1 MVELTAAYGYRL
13 DWIVSFVAVARYGGF
28 SAAAKALFRS
38 QSRISMHV
46 ADLERTM
53 GVQLFDRTAH
63 PTALTPEGRA
73 LLPHAEEILARL
85 DILSEQ
91 STSGDSVRGHV
102 RFGAY
107 PSAAAWLFP
116 RVARR
121 LQQESPGI
129 RLLLHE
135 GPSVEL
141 EGALT
146 MGEIDLAIRPVH
158 PLVVDDRLEHIVLW
172 REPLVAVF
180 PDTHRLATAPSVTM
194 AELASLPLIMI
205 GESAGA
211 HSRQFESHLAF
222 ASAGLN
228 PTSVFQTNQPQTL
241 LSLVRHGLGSGV
253 TNALAV
259 TTARHDGVRL
269 VPIADARVE
278 RVVAVFMHRERPRS
292 ASLSGVVDA
301 IREIPPPAWPS
312 TPVDGQA
319 TRALAGEMPG

>member
-1 MVELTAAYGYRL
+1 VELTAAYGYRL
-13 DWIVSFVAVARYGGF
+13 DWIVSFVGVARHGGF
-28 SAAAKALFRS
+28 SAAAKVLFRS
-38 QSRISMHV
+38 QPRISMHV

-53 GVQLFDRTAH
+53 GVQLFDRSAH

-85 DILSEQ
+85 DILAELCAG
-91 STSGDSVRGHV
+91 GDAVRGHV
-102 RFGAY
+102 RFGTY

-121 LQQESPGI
+121 LQQDSPGV

-146 MGEIDLAIRPVH
+146 RGDIDLAIRPVH
-158 PLVVDDRLEHIVLW
+158 PLVVADRLEHVVLW

-180 PDTHRLATAPSVTM
+180 AETHRLATARSVTM
-194 AELASLPLIMI
+194 AELADLPLIMI
-205 GESAGA
+205 GQSVGA
-211 HSRQFESHLAF
+211 QSRQFESHLAF
-222 ASAGLN
+222 ASAGLS
-228 PTSVFQTNQPQTL
+228 PTNVFATNQPQTL

-259 TTARHDGVRL
+259 TTARLDGVRL
-269 VPIADARVE
+269 VPIADASAE
-278 RVVAVFMHRERPRS
+278 RVVAVFLQRDRPRS
-292 ASLSGVVDA
+292 PALDRVVDVV
-301 IREIPPPAWPS
+301 REIPPPTWPS
-312 TPVDGQA
+312 LPVEG
-319 TRALAGEMPG
+319 REPG